1 MNNNLDL
8 PISYLFHEIN
18 KMFINNVKTE
28 LEKIGINPTY
38 RFIFHVLTNNSD
50 GVNQSEICKYT
61 HLKAPSISLT
71 LQQMEN
77 EGLIVKEKSKSD
89 SRSTIVKL
97 TSKGYQL
104 DNKLKE
110 IFKKYEDNIINSLT
124 KEELGNLLVYIDKI
138 KNSLKGENDNV

>member
-1 MNNNLDL
+1 
-8 PISYLFHEIN
+8 
-18 KMFINNVKTE
+18 
-28 LEKIGINPTY
+28 
-38 RFIFHVLTNNSD
+38 
-50 GVNQSEICKYT
+50 
-61 HLKAPSISLT
+61 
-71 LQQMEN
+71 MEN